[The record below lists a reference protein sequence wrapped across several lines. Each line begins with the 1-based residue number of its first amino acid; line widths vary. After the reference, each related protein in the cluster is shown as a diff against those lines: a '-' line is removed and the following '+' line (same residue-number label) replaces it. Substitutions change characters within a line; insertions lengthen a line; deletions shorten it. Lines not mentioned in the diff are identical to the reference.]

1 VNVLLVDDSAANLT
15 IYKAIV
21 RNQTGCI
28 GVPFT
33 SSGDALDWCANNEL
47 AIALVDYDMP
57 EPNGLEFIQR
67 FRRLPNKGEVPIV
80 MITGEEDRALR
91 YKALEAGANDF
102 LKKPIDVVE
111 CSARVH
117 NMLELY
123 RSRRKLEN
131 RALWLAEEVK
141 KGTAEVVARER
152 ETIMRL
158 ARTAEYRDTGTGLH
172 VVRMAHYAAA
182 IGAAAGFSER
192 EQELLLLAA
201 PMHDIGKV
209 AIPDSILLKPG
220 KLDAAEISVMQQHT
234 VIGHAILKDSTSMLL
249 QKAAEIALTH
259 HEKFDGSGY
268 PHCLAAHD
276 IPVAG
281 RICAISDVFDALT
294 SARPYKEAWSV
305 DAAIAEI
312 TGRAAT
318 HFDPSLVD
326 AFISVLPQILL
337 LKAEHSDGS
346 QSAPPS
352 DHGAVP
358 GRLIA

>member
-1 VNVLLVDDSAANLT
+1 MNILLVDDSAANLT

-21 RNQTGCI
+21 RNQIGCV

-33 SSGDALDWCANNEL
+33 SSADALRWCADNEL
-47 AIALVDYDMP
+47 AIAVVDYDMP
-57 EPNGLEFIQR
+57 EPNGLEFIRR
-67 FRRLPNKGEVPIV
+67 FRRMPHMGEVPVI

-102 LKKPIDVVE
+102 LQKPIDVVE

-172 VVRMAHYAAA
+172 VVRMAHYAMA
-182 IGAAAGFSER
+182 IGAAAGLSEC

-209 AIPDSILLKPG
+209 AIPDAILLKPG
-220 KLDAAEISVMQQHT
+220 KLDAAEFTVMQQHT
-234 VIGHAILKDSTSMLL
+234 IIGHAILKDSTSMLL

-294 SARPYKEAWSV
+294 SVRPYKEAWSV
-305 DAAIAEI
+305 DKAVAEI
-312 TGRAAT
+312 TGRAT
-318 HFDPSLVD
+318 QHFDPALVE
-326 AFISVLPQILL
+326 AFISILPEILR
-337 LKAEHSDGS
+337 LKAEHSDGM
-346 QSAPPS
+346 QSPS
-352 DHGAVP
+352 EHWSRTG
-358 GRLIA
+358 

>member
-1 VNVLLVDDSAANLT
+1 MNILLVDDSAANLT

-21 RNQTGCI
+21 RNQTGCV

-33 SSGDALDWCANNEL
+33 SSADALRWCAVNEL
-47 AIALVDYDMP
+47 AIAIVDYDMP
-57 EPNGLEFIQR
+57 EPDGLEFIRR
-67 FRRLPNKGEVPIV
+67 FRCLPHKGEVPVI
-80 MITGEEDRALR
+80 MITGEEDRELR

-102 LKKPIDVVE
+102 LQKPIDVVE

-172 VVRMAHYAAA
+172 VVRMAHYAMA
-182 IGAAAGFSER
+182 IGAAAGFSES

-209 AIPDSILLKPG
+209 AVPDSVLLKPG
-220 KLDAAEISVMQQHT
+220 KLDAAEIAVMQQHT
-234 VIGHAILKDSTSMLL
+234 VIGHAILKDSNSMLL

-268 PHCLAAHD
+268 PHRLAAHD

-281 RICAISDVFDALT
+281 RVCAISDVFDALT
-294 SARPYKEAWSV
+294 SVRPYKAAWSV
-305 DAAIAEI
+305 DEAVSEI
-312 TGRAAT
+312 TRRAT
-318 HFDPSLVD
+318 QHFDPALVE
-326 AFISVLPQILL
+326 AFISVMPEILR
-337 LKAEHSDGS
+337 LKAEHSDGI
-346 QSAPPS
+346 QSPPELWS
-352 DHGAVP
+352 RTG
-358 GRLIA
+358 